1 MQNSLIKIGEH
12 VFEIKNHLAKPMKI
26 LSINNTHNDSN
37 NQPDMIIQLIDSY
50 GVPFTDYNVQVTK
63 EPTKIIYQRSDY
75 LIEVDS
81 GYKEA
86 TLFVHDELALKHA
99 LMNLYSSFINYH
111 NWGLLVHSSCVIEKG
126 TAHIFSGQSGA
137 GKSTAAKLSHPREL
151 LSDEASIIKIT
162 DQKVTVYNSP
172 FNSELDSCNLPSARL
187 GSIQLLHQSLQ
198 NRRDRISKSDAF
210 LHLIDKVFYWEHSEE
225 ETRRILQ
232 KLQHLVSSVPVYNLH
247 FQKNNS
253 FWELIS

>member
-12 VFEIKNHLAKPMKI
+12 VFEIQQHLSKPMKM
-26 LSINNTHNDSN
+26 LSISNSHNVCSSS
-37 NQPDMIIQLIDSY
+37 PDLVIQLIDHF
-50 GVPFTDYNVQVTK
+50 GTPFTDYNVQITT
-63 EPTKIIYQRSDY
+63 EPTKITYRRSDY
-75 LIEVDS
+75 LVEVDPAF
-81 GYKEA
+81 KEA
-86 TLFVHDELALKHA
+86 TLCVHDELALKHA

-111 NWGLLVHSSCVIEKG
+111 NWGLLVHSSSVIEKG
-126 TAHIFSGQSGA
+126 KAHIFSGQSGA

-162 DQKVTVYNSP
+162 DQEVTVYNSP
-172 FNSELDSCNLPSARL
+172 FNSELDSCNLPSAPL

-210 LHLIDKVFYWEHSEE
+210 LHLIDKVFYWEYSDV

-232 KLQHLVSSVPVYNLH
+232 KLQQLVSTVPVYDLH
-247 FQKNNS
+247 FQKNNT